1 MTHETPWNNLTL
13 LMSSPKIQTVFGQ
26 LYYKITCIII
36 LKDKTP
42 IRFIIELH
50 FNSHFCT
57 QRLRDMPAPEKQLKT
72 AAAQKAWIPGSPLR
86 LSADVASLFADSV
99 NWESRAGGRGR
110 LFPEVWVHRSQG
122 G

>member
-1 MTHETPWNNLTL
+1 MAGSLWESQQRCSAGKEMLRPPHRDAR
-13 LMSSPKIQTVFGQ
+13 
-26 LYYKITCIII
+26 
-36 LKDKTP
+36 LKKTP

-50 FNSHFCT
+50 FNSHFFT

-72 AAAQKAWIPGSPLR
+72 ATAQKAWIPRSPLR
-86 LSADVASLFADSV
+86 LSADVASLFADSA